1 MSLGLGALLGGAFNP
16 MAGAGGPSKDM
27 FFSNTDQVHKFDKP
41 QESKGKTSLTSVTG
55 QRDDTKPGETYIDF
69 KAPTMVGTRSSIAYT
84 KDMLSYKKKA
94 EQAIDRRK
102 IPKEHEKRV
111 KQYFDSLTKGK

>member
-1 MSLGLGALLGGAFNP
+1 
-16 MAGAGGPSKDM
+16 MAGPGGPSKDM
-27 FFSNTDQVHKFDKP
+27 FFSNTNMVHKSDKP
-41 QESKGKTSLTSVTG
+41 EASKGTTSLTSVTG
-55 QRDDTKPGETYIDF
+55 QRDASKPGESYIDF

-84 KDMLSYKKKA
+84 KDMLSYKKKE
-94 EQAIDRRK
+94 EQAINHQK